1 MCIYVCLCIL
11 VPFQF
16 LGLKLLESEVQKLMK
31 LCHEGSDT
39 ENLHYE
45 LVKCFSYHKFIQHHC
60 RKLIEAASIETP
72 TNQSNT

>member
-1 MCIYVCLCIL
+1 MYVCLCIL

-60 RKLIEAASIETP
+60 RKLIEAASTDTP
-72 TNQSNT
+72 TDQFNT